1 MLSPYNA
8 SLRDGIAQ
16 QVAAYRAGRI
26 DLIALQSFV
35 SSRTNLF
42 ENDRSGIREAALRL
56 DAHLDSARFAS
67 IDERGDAIGAADV
80 FLAGFEDPDSP
91 ETTLR

>member
-8 SLRDGIAQ
+8 SLRDGIAE
-16 QVAAYRAGRI
+16 QVDAYRAGRI

-35 SSRTNLF
+35 SSRIALF
-42 ENDRSGIREAALRL
+42 ENDRSGIRDAALRL

-67 IDERGDAIGAADV
+67 IDERGDALGAADV
-80 FLAGFEDPDSP
+80 FLAGFEGPDGH
-91 ETTLR
+91 ETALR